1 MESSDAFR
9 AVRTEKE
16 LYVKLSS
23 GKRYYYLLPDEET
36 DCTRQADKER
46 LAWLTLLHKIK
57 NKRVNTKKKLKI
69 SVNSL
74 MHMNNMYASVIKKD
88 IYIIIIIYRF

>member
-1 MESSDAFR
+1 MKKQT
-9 AVRTEKE
+9 VP
-16 LYVKLSS
+16 
-23 GKRYYYLLPDEET
+23 G
-36 DCTRQADKER
+36 RQIR
-46 LAWLTLLHKIK
+46 RGLHGLICLQVTNLKTW
-57 NKRVNTKKKLKI
+57 VNTKKKLKI